1 MTPSKQVWNSHG
13 KTTPD
18 LSSVPRSSYLGDFFG
33 VVVLACPPKT
43 ALLTLPALLALPNL
57 FSELCLLFCMVPA
70 EVLVILGGI
79 LLMDISVSFG

>member
-18 LSSVPRSSYLGDFFG
+18 LSIVPCSSYLGDFFG
-33 VVVLACPPKT
+33 IVVLACPPKT
-43 ALLTLPALLALPNL
+43 ALLGLPNL
-57 FSELCLLFCMVPA
+57 FTEPLLLFCMVPA